1 MASIKPSKKKHLSGL
16 DNLTASRIIGFEP
29 FLKLASKYRIK
40 KTTTKAI
47 QNWKRIPQN
56 KLPNGL
62 QDYQLFAA

>member
-47 QNWKRIPQN
+47 QNRKRIP
-56 KLPNGL
+56 
-62 QDYQLFAA
+62 